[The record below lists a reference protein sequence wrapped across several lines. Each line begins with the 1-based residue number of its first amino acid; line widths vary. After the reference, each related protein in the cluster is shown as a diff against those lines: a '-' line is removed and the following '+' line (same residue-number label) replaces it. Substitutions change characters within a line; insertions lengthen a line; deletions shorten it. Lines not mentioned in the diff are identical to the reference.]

1 MNVAE
6 VMEKIDILTKE
17 IYKKNINSYERFLE
31 LYPYIKVCYEEF
43 LRLIPELNGIG
54 LEIQQE
60 RLVQDMRDISEAIE
74 KKDKVLFFDTL
85 TYRVNETLGWY
96 RQIKEIMEEE

>member
-1 MNVAE
+1 MNVTE

-17 IYKKNINSYERFLE
+17 IYMKNINAYERFLE
-31 LYPYIKVCYEEF
+31 LYPYIKLYYEEF
-43 LRLIPELNGIG
+43 LRLIPELNRIG
-54 LEIQQE
+54 LEIESE

-85 TYRVNETLGWY
+85 TYRVSETLGWY